1 MSFTGDKI
9 SSTFAPSFRNEWRCA
24 ILERY
29 LNRIT
34 NAKVLRG
41 LGTHECIHRQALL
54 KIFKTMEN
62 QINLEVIDQMFAAQ
76 MSANESQERIEA
88 LRPQVMEAV
97 EELIR
102 QRGLPKKFT
111 GIIEYHGFKIR
122 VQRPKSY
129 TWELNTQLKDENL
142 DYYKKQHAMYE
153 QLQADVKDLRRDMK
167 RTGEKLEKAYPDSES
182 IKYGLTIAVMK

>member
-1 MSFTGDKI
+1 
-9 SSTFAPSFRNEWRCA
+9 
-24 ILERY
+24 
-29 LNRIT
+29 
-34 NAKVLRG
+34 
-41 LGTHECIHRQALL
+41 
-54 KIFKTMEN
+54 MEN

-129 TWELNTQLKDENL
+129 TWELNSQIKDENL

-167 RTGEKLEKAYPDSES
+167 RTGEKLISLFLFGREKEQAKPKKKADKKKRTKRK
-182 IKYGLTIAVMK
+182 IKKEKRIYLHLPFTILW

>member
-1 MSFTGDKI
+1 MDFCFDTVVDVPQLQARAIFVTDTTTLFKEDGEI
-9 SSTFAPSFRNEWRCA
+9 SPIQLDEHTQYVPWGADNLMPYN
-24 ILERY
+24 
-29 LNRIT
+29 
-34 NAKVLRG
+34 VL
-41 LGTHECIHRQALL
+41 
-54 KIFKTMEN
+54 KK
-62 QINLEVIDQMFAAQ
+62 
-76 MSANESQERIEA
+76 IEA

-129 TWELNTQLKDENL
+129 TWELNSQIKDENL

-182 IKYGLTIAVMK
+182 IKYGMTVAVMK

>member
-1 MSFTGDKI
+1 M
-9 SSTFAPSFRNEWRCA
+9 A
-24 ILERY
+24 
-29 LNRIT
+29 
-34 NAKVLRG
+34 
-41 LGTHECIHRQALL
+41 
-54 KIFKTMEN
+54 N
-62 QINLEVIDQMFAAQ
+62 QINLEVIDQMYTAQ

-129 TWELNTQLKDENL
+129 TWEFNSQIKDENL

>member
-1 MSFTGDKI
+1 
-9 SSTFAPSFRNEWRCA
+9 
-24 ILERY
+24 
-29 LNRIT
+29 
-34 NAKVLRG
+34 
-41 LGTHECIHRQALL
+41 
-54 KIFKTMEN
+54 MEN

-129 TWELNTQLKDENL
+129 TWELNSQIKDENL

-167 RTGEKLEKAYPDSES
+167 RTGEKLEKAYPESES
-182 IKYGLTIAVMK
+182 IKYGLTVAVMK